1 MFYPWLKE
9 KQRREGLEKRALMAW
24 RKVMRRE
31 LHRRTV
37 LRLRRA
43 GWTDHDLDAL
53 GVPHDG
59 V

>member
-9 KQRREGLEKRALMAW
+9 QQRRELLERKALRAW

-31 LHRRTV
+31 LHKRTV

-43 GWTDHDLDAL
+43 GWTDHDLNAL

>member
-1 MFYPWLKE
+1 MFYQWLKE
-9 KQRREGLEKRALMAW
+9 QQRRELLERKALRAW

-31 LHRRTV
+31 LHKRTV

-43 GWTDHDLDAL
+43 GWTDHDLNAL
-53 GVPHDG
+53 GVPHNE